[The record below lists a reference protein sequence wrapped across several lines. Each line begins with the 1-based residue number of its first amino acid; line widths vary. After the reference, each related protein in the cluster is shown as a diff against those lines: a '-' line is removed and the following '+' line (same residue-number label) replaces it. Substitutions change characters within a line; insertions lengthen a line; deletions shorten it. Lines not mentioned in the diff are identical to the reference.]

1 MTSTVTP
8 RHEHC
13 MDQPSDWVA
22 RWTQRIAPR
31 GTVLDLA
38 CGSGRHSRYL
48 AALGFRVCAVD
59 RDSQALDALT
69 GVDGVSVYQ
78 ADLEDGPW
86 PLDGLKFDGI
96 VVANY
101 LHRPL
106 FPRILDALAP
116 AGTLIYETF
125 AAGNERFG
133 KPSNPDFLLRAGE
146 LIDVAR
152 GRLRVIAYEDLEI
165 ATPRPA
171 CIQRIC
177 ARTFAPE
184 CDAHAAGGIG

>member
-1 MTSTVTP
+1 MVTHGHVHGP
-8 RHEHC
+8 DR
-13 MDQPSDWVA
+13 PSDWVA
-22 RWTQRIAPR
+22 RWTQRITPR

-48 AALGFRVCAVD
+48 AELGFRVCAVD
-59 RDSQALDALT
+59 RDARALDALSC
-69 GVDGVSVYQ
+69 VDGVSVRQ
-78 ADLEDGPW
+78 ADLEEGPW
-86 PLDGLKFDGI
+86 PLDGLTFDGI

-125 AAGNERFG
+125 AAGNGRFG

-146 LIDVAR
+146 LLDLVR
-152 GRLRVIAYEDLEI
+152 GRLRVIAYEDVELGV
-165 ATPRPA
+165 PRPA

-177 ARTFAPE
+177 AADIRTE
-184 CDAHAAGGIG
+184 V